1 MKCQEVLK
9 HLSLL
14 LDDMLERDI
23 AEKAQEHLES
33 CHKCNR
39 EYNRF
44 ARLREELSSMDRAS
58 APEYLRHLVQMRLDE
73 ARHENLATWLREGLE
88 YYWSKIRTTERIWY
102 LTRITGAAATIL
114 FFLALSSAVRPIYL
128 DLRASGIEHEG
139 PSQYLKQQL
148 GIQVLKSLGLMPVE
162 AQRKPISSSEPQINE
177 IYLLKFGESA
187 SRTGSDDSFSV
198 FTTVDRSGS
207 AKIQNVL
214 EYPAD
219 RRLLQNFNSMLT
231 SAQLRPASQNG
242 RAVDSHLVLTF
253 NKIFVYD

>member
-1 MKCQEVLK
+1 MKCQYVLK

-14 LDDMLERDI
+14 LDGMLERGI
-23 AEKAQEHLES
+23 AEGVEEHLEA

-39 EYNRF
+39 EFNRF
-44 ARLREELSSMDRAS
+44 ARLREELSSMDRAR
-58 APEYLRHLVQMRLDE
+58 APEFLRHLVQMRLDE
-73 ARHENLATWLREGLE
+73 ARRENLAVRLRQALE
-88 YYWSKIRTTERIWY
+88 YYWSRIRTTERLWY
-102 LTRITGAAATIL
+102 LTRIMGTAATFL
-114 FFLALSSAVRPIYL
+114 FFLALSSAINPIYL

-148 GIQVLKSLGLMPVE
+148 GIHVLKSLGLMPVE
-162 AQRKPISSSEPQINE
+162 AQRKPISSSEPQINDL
-177 IYLLKFGESA
+177 YLLKFGESA

-198 FTTVDRSGS
+198 FTVVDRSGS

-214 EYPAD
+214 EYPTD
-219 RRLLQNFNSMLT
+219 RRLLQSFNTMLT